1 MLTWISFWSLIYWFV
16 LILISLRPKNFISI
30 LFMSELVWLI
40 LYSLAVLLGAVYCD
54 ITLLSISFFIL
65 GVAGLEFSLGILLA
79 ILYKNLNESLDI
91 DNNNKYNN
99 QSILDKNF
107 KSPIEKINWL

>member
-1 MLTWISFWSLIYWFV
+1 
-16 LILISLRPKNFISI
+16 
-30 LFMSELVWLI
+30 
-40 LYSLAVLLGAVYCD
+40 
-54 ITLLSISFFIL
+54 L

-107 KSPIEKINWL
+107 KSPIEKIN

>member
-1 MLTWISFWSLIYWFV
+1 
-16 LILISLRPKNFISI
+16 
-30 LFMSELVWLI
+30 

-65 GVAGLEFSLGILLA
+65 GVAGLEFSLGILLS

-91 DNNNKYNN
+91 DNNNKYNS

-107 KSPIEKINWL
+107 KSPVEKIN